1 MYKTHFLSRDPSK
14 VCEFKKYSNR
24 LNYLKNISKKTYFC
38 KHFDLC
44 KGNLKATWKLIGT
57 LIKRKTKAQSTP
69 LRIVRNNKAYTNN
82 ADIADQFNKHFI
94 NVGPLLAS
102 KIENSNENPLQYITS
117 SLANSFVMFP
127 VIEPEVSTLFKTLDA
142 NKSSIDIPN
151 KLIELAADPLSV
163 LFTQI
168 YNLSIETGIVPNVM
182 KVSRVTPVYKNGD
195 VTNTGNYRPISTLSP
210 FSKVFERLIYN
221 QLNNFLEKNNISYQY
236 QFGFRK
242 GYSTEQAILEITDSL
257 KKALDKKMVTCGLFL
272 DFSKAFD
279 TVNHDILLSKLY
291 HYVVRGTPFNWFK
304 SYLHNRT
311 QFVEIGNTK
320 SSYETIVCGIPQGSP
335 LGPLLF
341 LLYIN
346 DLPNCSKKLS
356 FRIFAD
362 DTNMFYTCDKLQH
375 LETITNEELK
385 LVFKYCDIN
394 KLSINLAK
402 TNYMVI
408 SSPKLNGSICIHN
421 IERKSQIK
429 YLGVY
434 IDQNLH
440 WGPQIQHINNKLGKN
455 IGIINKLRYYVDL
468 HTLRQMYFSFIYP
481 YLTYGITSW
490 GSAYK
495 TRLLKIKT
503 KQNKSVRGMFFAYSR
518 DSAMPYLNLLG
529 ILTLENIYKFK
540 VALFTH
546 KIINNTTNIPNIF
559 KGTLTLAS
567 EVHSYNT
574 RFVSNINF
582 HRPRIMSNYGAATLA
597 FAGSK
602 IWEKIP
608 TKLKKLSYNSFYKQY
623 KLYLLNAQ

>member
-1 MYKTHFLSRDPSK
+1 MNIDLLKHHAHQQTGRYLDMLFSHDLLPVITKPTRITSHTATLIDHIYTNTVNSLVSGILTIDISDHLPVFCMTDIKVKKQKQKMYFRDYSTFNADSFLQDVYAIDWNDITIQCTDLHEITALTIDTLKSIVNKHAPKKQTSRNKQRLLQKPWISKGILKSIKIKHTMYKTHFLSRDPSK

-24 LNYLKNISKKTYFC
+24 SNYLKNISKKTYFC
-38 KHFDLC
+38 KRFDLC

-117 SLANSFVMFP
+117 SPASSFVMFP
-127 VIEPEVSTLFKTLDA
+127 VTEPEVSTLFKNLDA

-151 KLIELAADPLSV
+151 KLIKLAADPLSV

-168 YNLSIETGIVPNVM
+168 YNQSIETGIVPNVM

-210 FSKVFERLIYN
+210 FSKVFEGLIYN
-221 QLNNFLEKNNISYQY
+221 QLNNFLEKNNILYQY
-236 QFGFRK
+236 
-242 GYSTEQAILEITDSL
+242 
-257 KKALDKKMVTCGLFL
+257 
-272 DFSKAFD
+272 
-279 TVNHDILLSKLY
+279 
-291 HYVVRGTPFNWFK
+291 HYGVRGTPFNWFK

-320 SSYETIVCGIPQGSP
+320 SSYETIVCGIPQGST

-356 FRIFAD
+356 FPIFAD

-375 LETITNEELK
+375 LETIMNEELK

-394 KLSINLAK
+394 NLSINLAK

-408 SSPKLNGSICIHN
+408 
-421 IERKSQIK
+421 
-429 YLGVY
+429 
-434 IDQNLH
+434 
-440 WGPQIQHINNKLGKN
+440 
-455 IGIINKLRYYVDL
+455 II
-468 HTLRQMYFSFIYP
+468 S
-481 YLTYGITSW
+481 
-490 GSAYK
+490 
-495 TRLLKIKT
+495 KIKWKYMYT
-503 KQNKSVRGMFFAYSR
+503 
-518 DSAMPYLNLLG
+518 
-529 ILTLENIYKFK
+529 
-540 VALFTH
+540 
-546 KIINNTTNIPNIF
+546 
-559 KGTLTLAS
+559 
-567 EVHSYNT
+567 
-574 RFVSNINF
+574 
-582 HRPRIMSNYGAATLA
+582 
-597 FAGSK
+597 
-602 IWEKIP
+602 
-608 TKLKKLSYNSFYKQY
+608 
-623 KLYLLNAQ
+623 